1 MLTSLGLGGAALG
14 RGPASPEAD
23 EAGARTLEAAYRLG
37 IRHVDTSPAYGESE
51 RRLGIALRRSAFA
64 NLTISTKAGTHP
76 SRRLSYAAADLRWSL
91 ENSLSVLGREYVDLA
106 LIHDPPSMDPVLA
119 RGDGFD
125 ALHRMRDEGLCRNVG
140 LGVHSH
146 EFHRRAI
153 DAGAVDVILTYG
165 DFNIVR
171 RNGAGLMQYAK
182 DHGVGVLLGSPMM
195 HGLLASGE
203 EPVSVVEQRPNL
215 LSWYTEHDITVAQG
229 WYEWC
234 REREVSMRHLN
245 MQFVMGSDL
254 ADCVLTGAMDAD
266 EIETNAREATTP
278 LPEEIRAAALARIEE
293 LDAQVS
299 RDARQSHARPGQAR

>member
-1 MLTSLGLGGAALG
+1 MHFDVRTCGSRGLTLTSLGLGGAALG
-14 RGPASPEAD
+14 RGPASAEAD

-51 RRLGIALRRSAFA
+51 RRLGIALRRNRFPD
-64 NLTISTKAGTHP
+64 LTISTKVGTHP
-76 SRRLSYAAADLRWSL
+76 SRKFSYAAADLRWSL
-91 ENSLSVLGREYVDLA
+91 ENSLSVLGRDYVDLA

-171 RNGAGLMQYAK
+171 RSGAGLMQYAK

-195 HGLLASGE
+195 HGLLASGD
-203 EPVSVVEQRPNL
+203 EPVAIVEERPNL
-215 LSWYTEHDITVAQG
+215 LNWYTEYDINLAQD

-245 MQFVMGSDL
+245 MQFVMSTDL
-254 ADCVLTGAMDAD
+254 ADCVLTGALHAD
-266 EIETNAREATTP
+266 ELETNAREAATP
-278 LPEEIRAAALARIEE
+278 IPDEIWVAALERIEE
-293 LDAQVS
+293 LDA
-299 RDARQSHARPGQAR
+299 